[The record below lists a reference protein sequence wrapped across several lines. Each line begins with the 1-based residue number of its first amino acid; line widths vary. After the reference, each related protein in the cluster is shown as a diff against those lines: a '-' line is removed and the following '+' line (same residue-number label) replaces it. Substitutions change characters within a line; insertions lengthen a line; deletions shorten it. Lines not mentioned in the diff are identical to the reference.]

1 VTHRID
7 DFPPHVQ
14 QKLRAALAAERA
26 GTPPRVDVVNE
37 HQARAA
43 RMGHAATSE
52 TLTAPYLPPA
62 LLAKPARGIVIG
74 DPPIARRDGDTL
86 WLSLAVVPR
95 TKKNSRRSIAAQSAA
110 SVRFAHLVR
119 ALLAPHAAALGLP
132 LPDRPYNCAA
142 LFHTDND
149 RSDTVGLMQ
158 ALADALEPD
167 TRSGFVGVLTD
178 DRLIRTW
185 DGTRQAH
192 APLRP
197 GITLT
202 LTPTP

>member
-1 VTHRID
+1 VSAPRT
-7 DFPPHVQ
+7 
-14 QKLRAALAAERA
+14 ALPLLPWRERTAWQRLDAWANGDTA
-26 GTPPRVDVVNE
+26 G
-37 HQARAA
+37 
-43 RMGHAATSE
+43 
-52 TLTAPYLPPA
+52 APY
-62 LLAKPARGIVIG
+62 IG
-74 DPPIARRDGDTL
+74 TGEMLRDL
-86 WLSLAVVPR
+86 
-95 TKKNSRRSIAAQSAA
+95 
-110 SVRFAHLVR
+110 R